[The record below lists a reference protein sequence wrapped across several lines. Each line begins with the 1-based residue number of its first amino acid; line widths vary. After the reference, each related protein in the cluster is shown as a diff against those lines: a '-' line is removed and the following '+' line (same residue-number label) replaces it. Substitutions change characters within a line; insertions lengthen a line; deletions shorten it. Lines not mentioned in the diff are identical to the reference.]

1 VRRREFIG
9 LLSCVMATSP
19 RRVQAQAEV
28 KRRLVGVL
36 SPFTRESGQSRV
48 NAFLLALREHGRIDG
63 KTIEL
68 EYRYA
73 DGDAT
78 RFTTLAEELVRLKPD
93 VIVTGSTNA
102 AMALK
107 QATATIPIVSAS
119 FTDPVAMG
127 LITSLARPGGN
138 VTGMIVTLEGLPGKL
153 LQLLLEL
160 MPGLTRVGLI
170 VTVNEIQS
178 VLLRRAT
185 EAAAATM
192 DVTLVP
198 VEVRSRESL
207 GGAFQ
212 GLMQAH
218 VEAVLATP
226 GGVLLANERS
236 DFAARALAAG
246 LPTMFSNREF
256 VEAGGLMSY
265 GNDRMERWRRAAYFV
280 DRILKG
286 AKPADLPVE
295 IPAKFE
301 LVVNLKTA
309 KALGITIPQS
319 ILFRADEVIE

>member
-1 VRRREFIG
+1 VRRREFVG

-19 RRVQAQAEV
+19 RKVQAQAEV

-78 RFTTLAEELVRLKPD
+78 RFTTLVEEL
-93 VIVTGSTNA
+93 VTGSTNA

-192 DVTLVP
+192 DVTLFPLRFARARVWA
-198 VEVRSRESL
+198 VRSR
-207 GGAFQ
+207 G
-212 GLMQAH
+212 
-218 VEAVLATP
+218 
-226 GGVLLANERS
+226 
-236 DFAARALAAG
+236 
-246 LPTMFSNREF
+246 
-256 VEAGGLMSY
+256 
-265 GNDRMERWRRAAYFV
+265 
-280 DRILKG
+280 
-286 AKPADLPVE
+286 
-295 IPAKFE
+295 
-301 LVVNLKTA
+301 
-309 KALGITIPQS
+309 
-319 ILFRADEVIE
+319 